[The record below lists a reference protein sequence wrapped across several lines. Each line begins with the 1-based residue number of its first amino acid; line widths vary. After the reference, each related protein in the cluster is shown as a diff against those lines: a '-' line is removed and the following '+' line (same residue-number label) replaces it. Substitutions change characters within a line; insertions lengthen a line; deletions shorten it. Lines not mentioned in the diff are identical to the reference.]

1 MTPNA
6 VQANTSSYALAS
18 APPTDAQ
25 PGILAALARLLPL
38 MATERKSVSIAFVAV
53 IVSSVAG
60 LVGPLIIAHAIDTHI
75 RAGNFSG
82 LLRSAGLLLLIYLA
96 SFASTYVQTQTMG
109 SVGRR
114 VLFALRNRLFT
125 KLQDLPLD
133 FFNQNKAGD
142 LISRINND
150 TDKLNQFFAQSLVQL
165 AANLFMMIGA
175 AIFLVSLDIRLG
187 LVALAPAAGIFL
199 LTRVTGPWVRRRNV
213 KSLQSLGA
221 LSAEIQE
228 SLANFKVI
236 VAFNRRDYF
245 REKFEAAN
253 RRTFEANVSSGL
265 ASNMFL
271 PVYGFAYN
279 LAQVLVLLY
288 GIHLIAV
295 GTNVTIGLLIAFL
308 LYVNSFYLPLRQLAT
323 VWASF
328 QLALAGLD
336 RISAVLALESNM
348 PVLPASAD
356 EPAAGQAPLL
366 EFDKVGFSYPGGR
379 EVLHGVTFALQ
390 RGKTYALVGPTGGG
404 KTTTAALMARL
415 YDPTSGKVLLNGR
428 DIRTYEPDAR
438 AKHIGFIL
446 QEPFLFTGT
455 IRDNIVY
462 GNSQYADYSDERLMS
477 LIAEHNLGEL
487 VARFENGLETKVTSS
502 GEAVSLGQ
510 KQLIAFMR
518 AVLRDPEILI
528 LDEATANVDT
538 VTEQLLDDILGKL
551 PASTTKVII
560 AHRLNTIADADEIF
574 FINAGTITP
583 AGSMEHALE
592 MLLHHKRES

>member
-6 VQANTSSYALAS
+6 APASTSSYALSS
-18 APPTDAQ
+18 APPDAAQ
-25 PGILAALARLLPL
+25 PGILTALGRLLPL
-38 MATERKSVSIAFVAV
+38 MATERKSVTTAFVAV
-53 IVSSVAG
+53 VISALAG
-60 LVGPLIIAHAIDTHI
+60 LIGPLIIAYTVDTHI
-75 RAGNFSG
+75 RAGDFSG
-82 LLRSAGLLLLIYLA
+82 VLRFAALLLLTYLA
-96 SFASTYVQTQTMG
+96 SFVSTYVQTQTMG

-114 VLFALRNRLFT
+114 ILFALRNRLFI
-125 KLQDLPLD
+125 KLQELPLD

-175 AIFLVSLDIRLG
+175 AVFLVALDIPLG
-187 LVALAPAAGIFL
+187 LVALAPAVAVFL
-199 LTRVTGPWVRRRNV
+199 LTRVTGPWVRGRNL

-245 REKFEAAN
+245 REKFDQANQQTYAASI
-253 RRTFEANVSSGL
+253 ASGL
-265 ASNMFL
+265 ASNLFL
-271 PVYGFAYN
+271 PVYTFAYN

-288 GIHLIAV
+288 GIHLIAI
-295 GTNVTIGLLIAFL
+295 GSVTIGLLIAFL

-348 PVLPASAD
+348 PVVRDLPAAD
-356 EPAAGQAPLL
+356 AHASLL
-366 EFDKVGFSYPGGR
+366 EFEHVGFSYPGGH
-379 EVLHGVTFALQ
+379 EVLHDVSFSLE

-415 YDPTSGKVLLNGR
+415 YDPTHGRVLLGGR
-428 DIRTYEPDAR
+428 DIRTYSADERAAR
-438 AKHIGFIL
+438 IGFIL

-462 GNSQYADYSDERLMS
+462 GNAQYADYSGERLMQ
-477 LIAEHNLGEL
+477 LITEHNLAEL
-487 VARFENGLETKVTSS
+487 VARFDQGLDTKVTSS

-518 AVLRDPEILI
+518 TVLRDPEILI

-538 VTEQLLDDILGKL
+538 VTEQLLDDILAKL
-551 PASTTKVII
+551 PSTTTKVII

-592 MLLHHKRES
+592 MLLHGKRES